1 MSEKGMGSSVL
12 RKEDFRFI
20 TGKGKY
26 TDDINH
32 PNQLYAYFL
41 RSPVAHANL
50 ISIDTET
57 ALSSPGV
64 IAIYTSKDIDA
75 SLPCGWEA
83 PTKPGT
89 PPMHEPPW
97 PVFAKD
103 KIRFVGEMIAVVIA
117 ETVNQA
123 KDACEL
129 INLEYED
136 LPAVV
141 SPKKATEDGAPQIWD
156 DIPKNICFEWEL
168 GNKEETDK
176 AFKEA
181 EHHVQIDLTNS
192 RLVPNAMEPRSYIG
206 NYEAGKQEYTLYTT
220 TQLPHIIRMLVC
232 TVLGL
237 EEHKVRVIS
246 HDVGGGFGSKAFHYA
261 EEAIVTWVA
270 GKLARAIKWTSERS
284 EAFISDRHGRDHI
297 TKAEAAL
304 DKDGNFTAMRVTT
317 LASLGGYLSG
327 SGPAIPT
334 FFYGPLI
341 PGPYKTPNL
350 YCDVK
355 GVFTNTVP
363 VDAYRGAGRPEAT
376 YVTERLVEAASCQ
389 TGIDSIELRKKN
401 FIQPNQFPY
410 PSPGNLIYDSG
421 DYDACLNSALKAIKY
436 DEYND
441 RKIES
446 EKNGKLRGIG
456 ISCYIEACGVAPS
469 KMTLEAGGRGGY
481 YESSTVR
488 VNPTGSITVFTGSH
502 SHGQGHETVFAQIV
516 HETLGIPFE
525 SIDVV
530 HGDTGR
536 VPYGVGTVG
545 SRSLAV
551 GGPALMKSLEKII
564 TKGKRIAAHIL
575 EASADQII
583 FEDGEFSVKD
593 TNKFI
598 SLPEVIGAAYV
609 PGNYPIHE
617 LEPGLEETSFYDPP
631 NLTYPAGTHICE
643 IEIDPETGKTE
654 IINYAVADD
663 FGIIMN
669 PMIVEGQVHGGVA
682 QGIGQAMLEHCI
694 YEEDTAQLINGS
706 FMDYTMPR
714 ADNIPTMIVKT
725 EVTPSVHGLGVKGC
739 GEAGAIAA
747 PPAVIHS
754 VLDALKSKGVK
765 DFDMPATPNKIW
777 EAIQK
782 AKSG

>member
-1 MSEKGMGSSVL
+1 MSENGIGSSVL

-20 TGKGKY
+20 TGKGQY
-26 TDDINH
+26 TDDITQ

-50 ISIDTET
+50 ISVTTDE
-57 ALSSPGV
+57 ALNSPGV
-64 IAIYTSKDIDA
+64 ISIYTGKDIDA

-83 PTKPGT
+83 PTKEGT

-97 PVFAKD
+97 PIFAQE
-103 KIRFVGEMIAVVIA
+103 KIRFVGELVAVVIA

-129 INLEYED
+129 INMEYED

-141 SPKKATEDGAPQIWD
+141 SPQKALEDGAPSIWSE
-156 DIPKNICFEWEL
+156 IPNNLCFEWEI
-168 GNKEETDK
+168 GNKDDTDK
-176 AFKEA
+176 AFEEA
-181 EHHVQIDLTNS
+181 EHHITVNLKNN

-206 NYEAGKQEYTLYTT
+206 NFEEGKGEYTLHTT

-246 HDVGGGFGSKAFHYA
+246 LDVGGGFGSKAFHYA

-270 GKLARAIKWTSERS
+270 GKLARPIKWTSERS
-284 EAFISDRHGRDHI
+284 EAFISDRHGRDHV

-304 DKDGNFTAMRVTT
+304 DKEGNFLAMRVNTI
-317 LASLGGYLSG
+317 ASLGGYLSG

-341 PGPYKTPNL
+341 PGPYKTPNY

-376 YVTERLVEAASCQ
+376 YVTERLVEAAAEK
-389 TGIDSIELRKKN
+389 TGINAIELRRKN

-410 PSPGNLIYDSG
+410 SSPGTLTYDSG
-421 DYDACLNSALKAIKY
+421 DYDATLTSALSAINHDGY
-436 DEYND
+436 ES
-441 RKIES
+441 RKLQS
-446 EKNGKLRGIG
+446 LEKGKVRGLG

-516 HETLGIPFE
+516 HDTLGVPFE
-525 SIDVV
+525 LVDVV

-551 GGPALMKSLEKII
+551 GGPALMRSLDKII
-564 TKGKRIAAHIL
+564 TKGKEIAAHLL
-575 EASADQII
+575 ETSSDEII
-583 FEDGEFSVKD
+583 FENCEFSIKE
-593 TNKFI
+593 TNKFVT
-598 SLPEVIGAAYV
+598 LADVIGAAYV
-609 PGNYPIHE
+609 PGNYPLDR

-631 NLTYPAGTHICE
+631 NLTFPAGAHICE
-643 IEIDPETGKTE
+643 IEIEPETGK
-654 IINYAVADD
+654 IDIVNYAVSDD

-694 YEEDTAQLINGS
+694 YEEGTAQLINGS
-706 FMDYTMPR
+706 FMDYAMPR
-714 ADNIPTMIVKT
+714 ADNIPSMIVKT
-725 EVTPSVHGLGVKGC
+725 EVTPSLHGLGVKGC

-747 PPAVIHS
+747 PPAVLHA
-754 VLDALKSKGVK
+754 VLDALKPLGVK

-777 EAIQK
+777 QAIQD
-782 AKSG
+782 AKK

>member
-1 MSEKGMGSSVL
+1 MSENGIGSSVL

-20 TGKGKY
+20 TGKGQY
-26 TDDINH
+26 TDDITQ

-50 ISIDTET
+50 ISVTTDE
-57 ALSSPGV
+57 ALNSPGV
-64 IAIYTSKDIDA
+64 ISVYTGRDIDA

-83 PTKPGT
+83 PTKEGT
-89 PPMHEPPW
+89 PSMHEPPW
-97 PVFAKD
+97 PIFAQE
-103 KIRFVGEMIAVVIA
+103 KIRFVGELIAVVIA

-129 INLEYED
+129 INMEYED

-141 SPKKATEDGAPQIWD
+141 SPQKALEDGAPSIWSE
-156 DIPKNICFEWEL
+156 IPNNLCFEWEI
-168 GNKEETDK
+168 GNKDDTDK
-176 AFKEA
+176 AFEGA
-181 EHHVQIDLTNS
+181 EHHITVNLKNN

-206 NYEAGKQEYTLYTT
+206 NFEEGKGEYTLHTT

-246 HDVGGGFGSKAFHYA
+246 LDVGGGFGSKAFHYA

-270 GKLARAIKWTSERS
+270 GKLARPIKWTSERS
-284 EAFISDRHGRDHI
+284 EAFISDRHGRDHV

-304 DKDGNFTAMRVTT
+304 DKEGNFLAMRVNTI
-317 LASLGGYLSG
+317 ASLGGYLSG

-341 PGPYKTPNL
+341 PGPYKTPNY

-376 YVTERLVEAASCQ
+376 YVTERLVEAAAEK
-389 TGIDSIELRKKN
+389 TGINAIELRRKN

-410 PSPGNLIYDSG
+410 SSPGTLTYDSG
-421 DYDACLNSALKAIKY
+421 DYDATLTSALSAINY
-436 DEYND
+436 DGYES
-441 RKIES
+441 RKLQS
-446 EKNGKLRGIG
+446 LEKGKVRGLG

-516 HETLGIPFE
+516 HDTLGVPFE
-525 SIDVV
+525 SVDVV

-551 GGPALMKSLEKII
+551 GGPALMRSLDKII
-564 TKGKRIAAHIL
+564 NKGKEIAAHLL
-575 EASADQII
+575 ETSSDEII
-583 FEDGEFSVKD
+583 FENGEFSIKE
-593 TNKFI
+593 TNKFV
-598 SLPEVIGAAYV
+598 SLADVIGAAYV
-609 PGNYPIHE
+609 PGNYPLDR

-631 NLTYPAGTHICE
+631 NLTFPAGAHICE
-643 IEIDPETGKTE
+643 IEIEPETGK
-654 IINYAVADD
+654 IDIVNYAVSDD

-694 YEEDTAQLINGS
+694 YEEGTAQLINGS
-706 FMDYTMPR
+706 FMDYAMPR
-714 ADNIPTMIVKT
+714 ADNIPSMIVKT
-725 EVTPSVHGLGVKGC
+725 EVTPSLHGLGVKGC

-747 PPAVIHS
+747 PPAVLHA
-754 VLDALKSKGVK
+754 VLDALKPLGVK

-777 EAIQK
+777 QAIQD
-782 AKSG
+782 AKK

>member
-1 MSEKGMGSSVL
+1 MSENGIGSSVL

-20 TGKGKY
+20 TGKGQY
-26 TDDINH
+26 TDDITQ

-50 ISIDTET
+50 ISVTTDE
-57 ALSSPGV
+57 ALNSPGV
-64 IAIYTSKDIDA
+64 ISIYTGKDIDA

-83 PTKPGT
+83 PTKEGT

-97 PVFAKD
+97 PIFAQE
-103 KIRFVGEMIAVVIA
+103 KIRFVGELVAVVIA

-129 INLEYED
+129 INMEYED

-141 SPKKATEDGAPQIWD
+141 SPQKALEDGAPSIWSE
-156 DIPKNICFEWEL
+156 IPNNLCFEWEI
-168 GNKEETDK
+168 GNKDDTDK
-176 AFKEA
+176 AFEEA
-181 EHHVQIDLTNS
+181 EHHITVNLKNN

-206 NYEAGKQEYTLYTT
+206 NFEEGKGEYTLHTT

-246 HDVGGGFGSKAFHYA
+246 LDVGGGFGSKAFHYA

-270 GKLARAIKWTSERS
+270 GKLARPIKWTSERS

-304 DKDGNFTAMRVTT
+304 DKEGNFLAMRVNTI
-317 LASLGGYLSG
+317 ASLGGYLSG

-341 PGPYKTPNL
+341 PGPYKTPNY

-376 YVTERLVEAASCQ
+376 YVTERLVEAAAEK
-389 TGIDSIELRKKN
+389 TGINAIELRRKN

-410 PSPGNLIYDSG
+410 SSPGTLTYDSG
-421 DYDACLNSALKAIKY
+421 DYDATLTSALSAINY
-436 DEYND
+436 DGYES
-441 RKIES
+441 RKLQS
-446 EKNGKLRGIG
+446 LEKGKVRGLG
-456 ISCYIEACGVAPS
+456 VSCYIEACGVAPS

-516 HETLGIPFE
+516 HDTLGVPFE
-525 SIDVV
+525 LVDVV

-551 GGPALMKSLEKII
+551 GGPALMRSLDKII
-564 TKGKRIAAHIL
+564 AKGKEIAAHLL
-575 EASADQII
+575 ETSSDEII
-583 FEDGEFSVKD
+583 FENGEFSIKE
-593 TNKFI
+593 TNKFVT
-598 SLPEVIGAAYV
+598 LADVIGAAYV
-609 PGNYPIHE
+609 PGNYPLDR

-631 NLTYPAGTHICE
+631 NLTFPAGAHICE
-643 IEIDPETGKTE
+643 IEIEPETGK
-654 IINYAVADD
+654 IDIVNYAVSDD

-694 YEEDTAQLINGS
+694 YEEGTAQLINGS
-706 FMDYTMPR
+706 FMDYAMPR
-714 ADNIPTMIVKT
+714 ADNIPSMIVKT
-725 EVTPSVHGLGVKGC
+725 EVTPSLHGLGVKGC

-747 PPAVIHS
+747 PPAVLHA
-754 VLDALKSKGVK
+754 VLDALKPLGVK
-765 DFDMPATPNKIW
+765 DFDMPATSNKIW
-777 EAIQK
+777 QAIQD
-782 AKSG
+782 AKK

>member
-1 MSEKGMGSSVL
+1 MSENGIGSSVL

-20 TGKGKY
+20 TGKGQY
-26 TDDINH
+26 TDDITQ

-50 ISIDTET
+50 ISVTTDE
-57 ALSSPGV
+57 ALNSPGV
-64 IAIYTSKDIDA
+64 ISIYTGKDIDA

-83 PTKPGT
+83 PTKEGT

-97 PVFAKD
+97 PIFAQE
-103 KIRFVGEMIAVVIA
+103 KIRFVGELVAVVIA

-129 INLEYED
+129 INMEYED

-141 SPKKATEDGAPQIWD
+141 SPQKALEDGAPSIWSE
-156 DIPKNICFEWEL
+156 IPNNLCFEWEI
-168 GNKEETDK
+168 GNKDDTDK
-176 AFKEA
+176 AFEEA
-181 EHHVQIDLTNS
+181 EHHITVNLKNN

-206 NYEAGKQEYTLYTT
+206 NFEEGKGEYTLHTT

-246 HDVGGGFGSKAFHYA
+246 LDVGGGFGSKAFHYA

-270 GKLARAIKWTSERS
+270 GKLARPIKWTSERS
-284 EAFISDRHGRDHI
+284 EAFISDRHGRDHV

-304 DKDGNFTAMRVTT
+304 DKEGNFLAMRVNTI
-317 LASLGGYLSG
+317 ASLGGYLSG

-341 PGPYKTPNL
+341 PGPYKTPNY

-376 YVTERLVEAASCQ
+376 YVTERLVEAAAEK
-389 TGIDSIELRKKN
+389 TGINAIELRRKN

-410 PSPGNLIYDSG
+410 SSPGTLTYDSG
-421 DYDACLNSALKAIKY
+421 DYDATLTSALSAINHDGY
-436 DEYND
+436 ES
-441 RKIES
+441 RKLQS
-446 EKNGKLRGIG
+446 LEKGKVRGLG

-516 HETLGIPFE
+516 HDTLGVPFE
-525 SIDVV
+525 LVDVV

-551 GGPALMKSLEKII
+551 GGPALMRSLDKII
-564 TKGKRIAAHIL
+564 TKGKEIAAHLL
-575 EASADQII
+575 ETSSDEII
-583 FEDGEFSVKD
+583 FENGEFSIKE
-593 TNKFI
+593 TNKFVT
-598 SLPEVIGAAYV
+598 LADVIGAAYV
-609 PGNYPIHE
+609 PGNYPLDR

-631 NLTYPAGTHICE
+631 NLTFPAGAHICE
-643 IEIDPETGKTE
+643 IEIEPETGK
-654 IINYAVADD
+654 IDIVNYAVSDD

-694 YEEDTAQLINGS
+694 YEEGTAQLINGS
-706 FMDYTMPR
+706 FMDYAMPR
-714 ADNIPTMIVKT
+714 ADNIPSMIVKT
-725 EVTPSVHGLGVKGC
+725 EVTPSLHGLGVKGC

-747 PPAVIHS
+747 PPAVLHA
-754 VLDALKSKGVK
+754 VLDALKPLGVK

-777 EAIQK
+777 QAIQD
-782 AKSG
+782 AKK

>member
-1 MSEKGMGSSVL
+1 MSENGIGSSVL

-20 TGKGKY
+20 TGKGQY
-26 TDDINH
+26 TDDITQ

-50 ISIDTET
+50 ISVTTDD
-57 ALSSPGV
+57 ALNSPGV
-64 IAIYTSKDIDA
+64 ISVYTGRDIDA

-83 PTKPGT
+83 PTKEGT
-89 PPMHEPPW
+89 PSMHEPPW
-97 PVFAKD
+97 PIFAQE
-103 KIRFVGEMIAVVIA
+103 KIRFVGELIAVVIA

-129 INLEYED
+129 INMEYED

-141 SPKKATEDGAPQIWD
+141 SPQKALEDGAPSIWSE
-156 DIPKNICFEWEL
+156 IPNNLCFEWEI
-168 GNKEETDK
+168 GNKDDTDK
-176 AFKEA
+176 AFEGA
-181 EHHVQIDLTNS
+181 EHHITVNLKNN

-206 NYEAGKQEYTLYTT
+206 NFEEGKGEYTLHTT

-246 HDVGGGFGSKAFHYA
+246 LDVGGGFGSKAFHYA

-270 GKLARAIKWTSERS
+270 GKLARPIKWTSERS
-284 EAFISDRHGRDHI
+284 EAFISDRHGRDHV

-304 DKDGNFTAMRVTT
+304 DKEGNFLAMRVNTI
-317 LASLGGYLSG
+317 ASLGGYLSG

-341 PGPYKTPNL
+341 PGPYKTPNY

-376 YVTERLVEAASCQ
+376 YVTERLVEAAAEK
-389 TGIDSIELRKKN
+389 TGINAIELRRKN

-410 PSPGNLIYDSG
+410 SSPGTLTYDSG
-421 DYDACLNSALKAIKY
+421 DYDATLTSALSAINY
-436 DEYND
+436 DGYES
-441 RKIES
+441 RKLQS
-446 EKNGKLRGIG
+446 LEKGKVRGLG

-516 HETLGIPFE
+516 HDTLGVPFE
-525 SIDVV
+525 SVDVV

-551 GGPALMKSLEKII
+551 GGPALMRSLDKII
-564 TKGKRIAAHIL
+564 NKGKEIAAHLL
-575 EASADQII
+575 ETSSDEII
-583 FEDGEFSVKD
+583 FENGEFSIKE
-593 TNKFI
+593 TNKFV
-598 SLPEVIGAAYV
+598 SLADVIGAAYV
-609 PGNYPIHE
+609 PGNYPLDR

-631 NLTYPAGTHICE
+631 NLTFPAGAHICE
-643 IEIDPETGKTE
+643 IEIEPETGK
-654 IINYAVADD
+654 IDIVNYAVSDD

-694 YEEDTAQLINGS
+694 YEEGTAQLINGS
-706 FMDYTMPR
+706 FMDYAMPR
-714 ADNIPTMIVKT
+714 ADNIPSMIVKT
-725 EVTPSVHGLGVKGC
+725 EVTPSLHGLGVKGC

-747 PPAVIHS
+747 PPAVLHA
-754 VLDALKSKGVK
+754 VLDALKPLGVK

-777 EAIQK
+777 QAIQD
-782 AKSG
+782 AKK

>member
-1 MSEKGMGSSVL
+1 MSENGIGSSVL

-20 TGKGKY
+20 TGKGQY
-26 TDDINH
+26 TDDITQ

-50 ISIDTET
+50 ISVTTDE
-57 ALSSPGV
+57 ALNSPGV
-64 IAIYTSKDIDA
+64 ISIYTGKDIDA

-83 PTKPGT
+83 PTKEGT

-97 PVFAKD
+97 PIFAQE
-103 KIRFVGEMIAVVIA
+103 KIRFVGELVAVVIA

-129 INLEYED
+129 INMEYED

-141 SPKKATEDGAPQIWD
+141 SPQKALEDGAPSIWSE
-156 DIPKNICFEWEL
+156 IPNNLCFEWEI
-168 GNKEETDK
+168 GNKDDTDK
-176 AFKEA
+176 AFEEA
-181 EHHVQIDLTNS
+181 EHHITVNLKNN

-206 NYEAGKQEYTLYTT
+206 NFEEGKGEYTLHTT

-246 HDVGGGFGSKAFHYA
+246 LDVGGGFGSKAFHYA

-270 GKLARAIKWTSERS
+270 GKLARPIKWTSERS
-284 EAFISDRHGRDHI
+284 EAFISDRHGRDHV

-304 DKDGNFTAMRVTT
+304 DKEGNFLAMRVNTI
-317 LASLGGYLSG
+317 ASLGGYLSG

-341 PGPYKTPNL
+341 PGPYKTPNY

-376 YVTERLVEAASCQ
+376 YVTERLVEAAAEK
-389 TGIDSIELRKKN
+389 TGINAIELRRKN

-410 PSPGNLIYDSG
+410 SSPGTLTYDSG
-421 DYDACLNSALKAIKY
+421 DYDATLTSALSAINY
-436 DEYND
+436 DGYES
-441 RKIES
+441 RKLQS
-446 EKNGKLRGIG
+446 LEKGKVRGLG

-516 HETLGIPFE
+516 HDTLGVPFE
-525 SIDVV
+525 LVDVV

-551 GGPALMKSLEKII
+551 GGPALMRSLDKII
-564 TKGKRIAAHIL
+564 AKGKEIAAHLL
-575 EASADQII
+575 ETSSDEII
-583 FEDGEFSVKD
+583 FENGEFSIKE
-593 TNKFI
+593 TNKFVT
-598 SLPEVIGAAYV
+598 LEDVIGAAYV
-609 PGNYPIHE
+609 PGNYPLDR

-631 NLTYPAGTHICE
+631 NLTFPAGAHICE
-643 IEIDPETGKTE
+643 IEIEPETGK
-654 IINYAVADD
+654 IDIVNYAVSDD

-694 YEEDTAQLINGS
+694 YEEGTAQLINGS
-706 FMDYTMPR
+706 FMDYAMPR
-714 ADNIPTMIVKT
+714 ADNIPSMIVKT
-725 EVTPSVHGLGVKGC
+725 EVTPSLHGLGVKGC

-747 PPAVIHS
+747 PPAVLHA
-754 VLDALKSKGVK
+754 VLDALKPLGVK

-777 EAIQK
+777 QAIQD
-782 AKSG
+782 AKK

>member
-1 MSEKGMGSSVL
+1 MSENGIGSSVL

-20 TGKGKY
+20 TGKGQY
-26 TDDINH
+26 TDDITQ

-50 ISIDTET
+50 ISVTTDE
-57 ALSSPGV
+57 ALNSPGV
-64 IAIYTSKDIDA
+64 ISIYTGKDIDA

-83 PTKPGT
+83 PTKEGT
-89 PPMHEPPW
+89 PAMHEPPW
-97 PVFAKD
+97 PIFAQE
-103 KIRFVGEMIAVVIA
+103 KIRFVGELVAVVIA

-129 INLEYED
+129 INMEYED

-141 SPKKATEDGAPQIWD
+141 SPQKALEDGAPSIWSE
-156 DIPKNICFEWEL
+156 IPNNLCFEWEI
-168 GNKEETDK
+168 GNKDDTDK
-176 AFKEA
+176 AFEEA
-181 EHHVQIDLTNS
+181 EHHITVNLKNN

-206 NYEAGKQEYTLYTT
+206 NFEEGKGEYTLHTT

-246 HDVGGGFGSKAFHYA
+246 LDVGGGFGSKAFHYA

-270 GKLARAIKWTSERS
+270 GKLARPIKWTSERS
-284 EAFISDRHGRDHI
+284 EAFISDRHGRDHV

-304 DKDGNFTAMRVTT
+304 DKEGNFLAMRVNTI
-317 LASLGGYLSG
+317 ASLGGYLSG

-341 PGPYKTPNL
+341 PGPYKTPNY

-376 YVTERLVEAASCQ
+376 YVTERLVEAAAEK
-389 TGIDSIELRKKN
+389 TGINAIELRRKN

-410 PSPGNLIYDSG
+410 SSPGTLTYDSG
-421 DYDACLNSALKAIKY
+421 DYDATLTSALSAINHDGY
-436 DEYND
+436 ES
-441 RKIES
+441 RKLQS
-446 EKNGKLRGIG
+446 LEKGKVRGLG

-516 HETLGIPFE
+516 HDTLGVPFE
-525 SIDVV
+525 LVDVV

-551 GGPALMKSLEKII
+551 GGPALMRSLDKII
-564 TKGKRIAAHIL
+564 AKGKEIAAHLL
-575 EASADQII
+575 ETSSDEII
-583 FEDGEFSVKD
+583 FENGEFSIKE
-593 TNKFI
+593 TNKFVT
-598 SLPEVIGAAYV
+598 LADVIGAAYV
-609 PGNYPIHE
+609 PGNYPLDR

-631 NLTYPAGTHICE
+631 NLTFPAGAHICE
-643 IEIDPETGKTE
+643 IEIEPETGK
-654 IINYAVADD
+654 IDIVNYAVSDD

-694 YEEDTAQLINGS
+694 YEEGTAQLINGS
-706 FMDYTMPR
+706 FMDYAMPR
-714 ADNIPTMIVKT
+714 ADNIPSMIVKT
-725 EVTPSVHGLGVKGC
+725 EVTPSLHGLGVKGC

-747 PPAVIHS
+747 PPAVLHA
-754 VLDALKSKGVK
+754 VLDALKPLGVK

-777 EAIQK
+777 QAIQD
-782 AKSG
+782 AKK

>member
-1 MSEKGMGSSVL
+1 MSENGIGSSVL

-20 TGKGKY
+20 TGKGQY
-26 TDDINH
+26 TDDITQ

-50 ISIDTET
+50 ISVTTDE
-57 ALSSPGV
+57 ALNSPGV
-64 IAIYTSKDIDA
+64 ISIYTGKDIDA

-83 PTKPGT
+83 PTKEGT

-97 PVFAKD
+97 PIFAQE
-103 KIRFVGEMIAVVIA
+103 KIRFVGELVAVVIA

-129 INLEYED
+129 INMEYED

-141 SPKKATEDGAPQIWD
+141 SPQKALEDGAPSIWSE
-156 DIPKNICFEWEL
+156 IPNNLCFEWEI
-168 GNKEETDK
+168 GNKDDTDK
-176 AFKEA
+176 AFEEA
-181 EHHVQIDLTNS
+181 EHHITVNLKNN

-206 NYEAGKQEYTLYTT
+206 NFEEGKGEYTLHTT

-246 HDVGGGFGSKAFHYA
+246 LDVGGGFGSKAFHYA

-270 GKLARAIKWTSERS
+270 GKLARPIKWTSERS

-304 DKDGNFTAMRVTT
+304 DKEGNFLAMRVNTI
-317 LASLGGYLSG
+317 ASLGGYLSG

-341 PGPYKTPNL
+341 PGPYKTPNY

-376 YVTERLVEAASCQ
+376 YVTERLVEAAAEK
-389 TGIDSIELRKKN
+389 TGINAIELRRKN

-410 PSPGNLIYDSG
+410 SSPGTLTYDSG
-421 DYDACLNSALKAIKY
+421 DYDATLTSALSAINHDGY
-436 DEYND
+436 ES
-441 RKIES
+441 RKLQS
-446 EKNGKLRGIG
+446 LEKGKVRGLG

-516 HETLGIPFE
+516 HDTLGVPFE
-525 SIDVV
+525 LVDVV

-551 GGPALMKSLEKII
+551 GGPALMRSLDKII
-564 TKGKRIAAHIL
+564 TKGKEIAAHLL
-575 EASADQII
+575 ETSSDEII
-583 FEDGEFSVKD
+583 FENGEFSIKE
-593 TNKFI
+593 TNKFVT
-598 SLPEVIGAAYV
+598 LADVIGAAYV
-609 PGNYPIHE
+609 PGNYPLDR

-631 NLTYPAGTHICE
+631 NLTFPAGAHICE
-643 IEIDPETGKTE
+643 IEIEPETGK
-654 IINYAVADD
+654 IDIVNYAVSDD

-694 YEEDTAQLINGS
+694 YEEGTAQLINGS
-706 FMDYTMPR
+706 FMDYAMPR
-714 ADNIPTMIVKT
+714 ADNIPSMIVKT
-725 EVTPSVHGLGVKGC
+725 EVTPSLHGLGVKGC

-747 PPAVIHS
+747 PPAVLHA
-754 VLDALKSKGVK
+754 VLDALKPLGVK

-777 EAIQK
+777 QAIQD
-782 AKSG
+782 AKK

>member
-1 MSEKGMGSSVL
+1 MSENGIGSSVL

-20 TGKGKY
+20 TGKGQY
-26 TDDINH
+26 TDDITQ

-50 ISIDTET
+50 ISVTTDE
-57 ALSSPGV
+57 ALNSPGV
-64 IAIYTSKDIDA
+64 ISVYTGRDIDA

-83 PTKPGT
+83 PTKEGT
-89 PPMHEPPW
+89 PSMHEPPW
-97 PVFAKD
+97 PIFAQE
-103 KIRFVGEMIAVVIA
+103 KIRFVGELIAVVIA

-129 INLEYED
+129 INMEYED

-141 SPKKATEDGAPQIWD
+141 SPQKALEDGAPSIWSE
-156 DIPKNICFEWEL
+156 IPNNLCFEWEI
-168 GNKEETDK
+168 GNKDDTDK
-176 AFKEA
+176 AFEGA
-181 EHHVQIDLTNS
+181 EHHITVNLKNN

-206 NYEAGKQEYTLYTT
+206 NFEEGKGEYTLHTT

-246 HDVGGGFGSKAFHYA
+246 LDVGGGFGSKAFHYA

-270 GKLARAIKWTSERS
+270 GKLARPIKWTSERS
-284 EAFISDRHGRDHI
+284 EAFISDRHGRDHV

-304 DKDGNFTAMRVTT
+304 DKEGNFLAMRVNTI
-317 LASLGGYLSG
+317 ASLGGYLSG

-341 PGPYKTPNL
+341 PGPYKTPNY

-376 YVTERLVEAASCQ
+376 YVTERLVEAAAEK
-389 TGIDSIELRKKN
+389 TGINAIELRRKN

-410 PSPGNLIYDSG
+410 SSPGTLTYDSG
-421 DYDACLNSALKAIKY
+421 DYDATLTSALSAINY
-436 DEYND
+436 DGYES
-441 RKIES
+441 RKLQS
-446 EKNGKLRGIG
+446 LEKGKVRGLG

-516 HETLGIPFE
+516 HDTLGVPFE
-525 SIDVV
+525 SVDVV

-551 GGPALMKSLEKII
+551 GGPALMRSLDKII
-564 TKGKRIAAHIL
+564 NKGKEIAAHLL
-575 EASADQII
+575 ETSSDEII
-583 FEDGEFSVKD
+583 FENGEFSIKE
-593 TNKFI
+593 TNKFV
-598 SLPEVIGAAYV
+598 SLADVIGAAYV
-609 PGNYPIHE
+609 PGNYPLDR

-631 NLTYPAGTHICE
+631 NLTFPAGAHICE
-643 IEIDPETGKTE
+643 IEIEPETGK
-654 IINYAVADD
+654 IDIVNYAVSDD

-694 YEEDTAQLINGS
+694 YEEGTAQLINGS
-706 FMDYTMPR
+706 FMDYAMPR
-714 ADNIPTMIVKT
+714 ADNIPSMIVKT
-725 EVTPSVHGLGVKGC
+725 EVTPSLHGLGVKGC

-747 PPAVIHS
+747 PPAVLHA
-754 VLDALKSKGVK
+754 VLDALKPLGVK
-765 DFDMPATPNKIW
+765 DFYMPATPNKIW
-777 EAIQK
+777 QAIQD
-782 AKSG
+782 AKK

>member
-1 MSEKGMGSSVL
+1 MSENGIGSSVL

-20 TGKGKY
+20 TGKGQY
-26 TDDINH
+26 TDDITQ

-50 ISIDTET
+50 ISVTTDE
-57 ALSSPGV
+57 ALNSPGV
-64 IAIYTSKDIDA
+64 ISIYTGKDIDA

-83 PTKPGT
+83 PTKEGT

-97 PVFAKD
+97 PIFAQE
-103 KIRFVGEMIAVVIA
+103 KIRFVGELVAVVIA

-129 INLEYED
+129 INMEYED

-141 SPKKATEDGAPQIWD
+141 SPQKALEDGAPSIWSE
-156 DIPKNICFEWEL
+156 IPNNLCFEWEI
-168 GNKEETDK
+168 GNKDDTDK
-176 AFKEA
+176 AFEEA
-181 EHHVQIDLTNS
+181 EHHITVNLKNN

-206 NYEAGKQEYTLYTT
+206 NFEEGKGEYTLHTT

-246 HDVGGGFGSKAFHYA
+246 LDVGGGFGSKAFHYA

-270 GKLARAIKWTSERS
+270 GKLARPIKWTSERS

-304 DKDGNFTAMRVTT
+304 DKEGNFLAMRVNTI
-317 LASLGGYLSG
+317 ASLGGYLSG

-341 PGPYKTPNL
+341 PGPYKTPNY

-376 YVTERLVEAASCQ
+376 YVTERLVEAAAEK
-389 TGIDSIELRKKN
+389 TGINAIELRRKN

-410 PSPGNLIYDSG
+410 SSPGTLTYDSG
-421 DYDACLNSALKAIKY
+421 DYDATLTSALSAINHDGY
-436 DEYND
+436 ES
-441 RKIES
+441 RKLQS
-446 EKNGKLRGIG
+446 LEKGKVRGLG
-456 ISCYIEACGVAPS
+456 VSCYIEACGVAPS

-516 HETLGIPFE
+516 HDTLGVPFE
-525 SIDVV
+525 LVDVV

-551 GGPALMKSLEKII
+551 GGPALMRSLDKII
-564 TKGKRIAAHIL
+564 AKGKEIAAHLL
-575 EASADQII
+575 ETSSDEII
-583 FEDGEFSVKD
+583 FENGEFSIKE
-593 TNKFI
+593 TNKFVT
-598 SLPEVIGAAYV
+598 LEDVIGAAYV
-609 PGNYPIHE
+609 PGNYPLDR

-631 NLTYPAGTHICE
+631 NLTFPAGAHICE
-643 IEIDPETGKTE
+643 IEIEPETGK
-654 IINYAVADD
+654 IDIVNYAVSDD

-694 YEEDTAQLINGS
+694 YEEGTAQLINGS
-706 FMDYTMPR
+706 FMDYAMPR
-714 ADNIPTMIVKT
+714 ADNIPSMIVKT
-725 EVTPSVHGLGVKGC
+725 EVTPSLHGLGVKGC

-747 PPAVIHS
+747 PPAVLHA
-754 VLDALKSKGVK
+754 VLDALKPLGVK
-765 DFDMPATPNKIW
+765 DFDMPATSNKIW
-777 EAIQK
+777 QAIQD
-782 AKSG
+782 AKK

>member
-1 MSEKGMGSSVL
+1 MSENGIGSSVL

-20 TGKGKY
+20 TGKGQY
-26 TDDINH
+26 TDDITQ

-50 ISIDTET
+50 ISVTTDE
-57 ALSSPGV
+57 ALNSPGV
-64 IAIYTSKDIDA
+64 ISIYTGKDIDA

-83 PTKPGT
+83 PTKEGT

-97 PVFAKD
+97 PIFAQE
-103 KIRFVGEMIAVVIA
+103 KIRFVGELVAVVIA

-129 INLEYED
+129 IDMEYED

-141 SPKKATEDGAPQIWD
+141 SPQKALEDGAPSIWSE
-156 DIPKNICFEWEL
+156 IPNNLCFEWEI
-168 GNKEETDK
+168 GNKDDTDK
-176 AFKEA
+176 AFEEA
-181 EHHVQIDLTNS
+181 EHHITVNLKNN

-206 NYEAGKQEYTLYTT
+206 NFEEGKGEYTLHTT

-246 HDVGGGFGSKAFHYA
+246 LDVGGGFGSKAFHYA

-270 GKLARAIKWTSERS
+270 GKLARPIKWTSERS
-284 EAFISDRHGRDHI
+284 EAFISDRHGRDHV

-304 DKDGNFTAMRVTT
+304 DKEGNFLAMRVNTI
-317 LASLGGYLSG
+317 ASLGGYLSG

-341 PGPYKTPNL
+341 PGPYKTPNY

-376 YVTERLVEAASCQ
+376 YVTERLVEAAAEK
-389 TGIDSIELRKKN
+389 TGINAIELRRKN

-410 PSPGNLIYDSG
+410 SSPGTLTYDSG
-421 DYDACLNSALKAIKY
+421 DYDATLTSALSAINY
-436 DEYND
+436 DGYES
-441 RKIES
+441 RKLQS
-446 EKNGKLRGIG
+446 LEKGKVRGLG

-516 HETLGIPFE
+516 HDTLGVPFE
-525 SIDVV
+525 LVDVV

-551 GGPALMKSLEKII
+551 GGPALMRSLDKII
-564 TKGKRIAAHIL
+564 AKGKEIAAHLL
-575 EASADQII
+575 ETSSDEII
-583 FEDGEFSVKD
+583 FENGEFSIKE
-593 TNKFI
+593 TNKFVT
-598 SLPEVIGAAYV
+598 LEDVIGAAYV
-609 PGNYPIHE
+609 PGNYPLDR

-631 NLTYPAGTHICE
+631 NLTFPAGAHICE
-643 IEIDPETGKTE
+643 IEIEPETGK
-654 IINYAVADD
+654 IDIVNYAVSDD

-694 YEEDTAQLINGS
+694 YEEGTAQLINGS
-706 FMDYTMPR
+706 FMDYAMPR
-714 ADNIPTMIVKT
+714 ADNIPSMIVKT
-725 EVTPSVHGLGVKGC
+725 EVTPSLHGLGVKGC

-747 PPAVIHS
+747 PPAVLHA
-754 VLDALKSKGVK
+754 VLDALKPLGVK
-765 DFDMPATPNKIW
+765 DFDMPATSNKIW
-777 EAIQK
+777 QAIQD
-782 AKSG
+782 AKK